1 MGRVER
7 HVYDET
13 LEGILYTL
21 GLDARGVA
29 ASAGWEL
36 DTAVLRAGIRRLRA
50 VCTHPQV
57 GQLQR
62 QQGEK
67 TVKAP
72 LKTMEQVLEVRWVLW
87 LCCLALTCLQ
97 SMRDQNWKSTMDD
110 RKSKVSARSHIFNGD
125 ADMISRSCFSSAKP
139 SLCSNRTATRS
150 ASASR

>member
-72 LKTMEQVLEVRWVLW
+72 LKTMEQVLEVRHGYAW
-87 LCCLALTCLQ
+87 LSCSMLTKL
-97 SMRDQNWKSTMDD
+97 
-110 RKSKVSARSHIFNGD
+110 
-125 ADMISRSCFSSAKP
+125 
-139 SLCSNRTATRS
+139 
-150 ASASR
+150 